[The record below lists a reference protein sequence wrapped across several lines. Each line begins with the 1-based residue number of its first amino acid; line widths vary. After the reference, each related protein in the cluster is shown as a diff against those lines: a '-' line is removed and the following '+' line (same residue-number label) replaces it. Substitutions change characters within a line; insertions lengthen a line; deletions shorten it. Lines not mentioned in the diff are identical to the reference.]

1 MKDSPP
7 PESGGSAPL
16 FRQQAVAYQARS
28 LEGEVLLSLSVRTR
42 ILVASAAVVIAL
54 ALGFAALASYA
65 RIETVPGWVVPEGGL
80 IRVTARQGGTVE
92 RLDVTEGQ
100 RVAVGQSLA
109 VLRLSQDTD
118 SGDAGA
124 AIADY
129 LRIELEAARAQADA
143 EQERLLVQR
152 RNLERQR
159 TAMRQELE
167 AGAGRL
173 AAATE
178 RLELLRNNVERVK
191 AIAERGFASNRSV
204 EESEMAL
211 LTAEQELVDVRTG
224 IMVMERQIEE
234 MDAQLRSIP
243 FSIRAAEAQARA
255 SEAALERQGT
265 ELEVLN
271 TYHATAP
278 FDGRVVAVPVA
289 RGQSLDPQTAI
300 AVITPEGSRLQA
312 ELFVPS
318 RAAGFIQP
326 GQEVRLMYQAFPY
339 QKFGTAKGVVASV
352 SRTVLAPA
360 ELSIPGLP
368 ISEPV
373 FRVKVALASE
383 LVEAYGQQM
392 PVQPGM
398 LLSAG
403 IVLDRRTLVEWLLD
417 PLYAVGRM

>member
-28 LEGEVLLSLSVRTR
+28 LDGEVLLSLSVRMR
-42 ILVASAAVVIAL
+42 VLIAL
-54 ALGFAALASYA
+54 ATVVVVLATVFAALASYS
-65 RIETVPGWVVPEGGL
+65 RIETVSGRVVPEGGL
-80 IRVTARQGGTVE
+80 IRITARQGGTVE
-92 RLDVTEGQ
+92 RLNVTEGD
-100 RVAVGQSLA
+100 RVAAGQSLA
-109 VLRLSQDTD
+109 ALRLSQDTD
-118 SGDAGA
+118 SGDSGS

-129 LRIELEAARAQADA
+129 LKIELEAARAQADA
-143 EQERLLVQR
+143 EREQLQAQQQ
-152 RNLERQR
+152 NLERQR
-159 TAMRQELE
+159 AAMRQELE
-167 AGAGRL
+167 ASRGRI
-173 AAATE
+173 AAVSE
-178 RLELLRNNVERVK
+178 RLDLLRNNVGRVK
-191 AIAERGFASNRSV
+191 AIAERGFASSRSV

-211 LTAEQELVDVRTG
+211 LLAEQELVDVRTG
-224 IMVMERQIEE
+224 IMVMERQIED
-234 MDAQLRSIP
+234 MDAQLRTLP

-255 SEAALERQGT
+255 SQAMLERQGT

-271 TYHATAP
+271 TYHATATV
-278 FDGRVVAVPVA
+278 DGRVVAVPVS

-300 AVITPEGSRLQA
+300 AIVTPEGARLQA

-318 RAAGFIQP
+318 RAAGFIRP

-339 QKFGTAKGVVASV
+339 QKFGTASGIVASV
-352 SRTVLAPA
+352 SRTVLAPE

-373 FRVKVALASE
+373 FRVKVDLASE
-383 LVEAYGQQM
+383 IVEAYGQQM
-392 PVQPGM
+392 PIQPGM

-403 IVLDRRTLVEWLLD
+403 IVLERRTLIEWLLD